1 MSRTNDVTLFSNGI
15 GHFRRVYK
23 VPAGKQEAISIPFKR
38 DHIGDVAA
46 SLQVFG
52 QVRLNTPPSF
62 TPSNANATA
71 LHIDSSEAFLSL
83 LRSLSGAEVRVKYNN
98 GSSADFTLLGVE
110 TEEKQDANGNVS
122 SQKHFVVVKD
132 ERGSVKRKSLCEIE
146 DVEFTE
152 DSVKAEIGKALK
164 NNFQQIKPEST
175 SLDLSLSAL
184 GDQDTEAAIQY
195 TIPVAAWKM
204 RYAIRQDKDKQG
216 NEKFVL
222 EGAAII
228 DNNTDEDWD
237 NFRVSVVTGNPI
249 SFNTDIATVSVPQRK
264 FVRLV
269 ENDVLGNVEVQEAYA
284 MAACAAPAGGG
295 YESTRGATKGVRLAS
310 ARGFNKMSTSNYS
323 QAGLESLAQYADGD
337 ANLEMDYESVAEAPG
352 VESKEVGDFCVFTS
366 KEPITILA
374 RKSAVVPMFTV
385 PLTKAGVVL
394 LYKESNHARRPFRAV
409 KFKNESE
416 FSLGKGKT
424 VIYNEGVFSGECV
437 LETTKPGENRMLPH
451 CLENG
456 VKIVKEQPAVE
467 NRRASLKISEGV
479 GIVEDVSTA
488 VTKYVLENK
497 KDETFKVA
505 VEHYNALGGS
515 PNVNVDFEGVELKD
529 REKLASGNGYRLYF
543 ELAPKQSVTLKA
555 TETLLNQHKSVL
567 GNYYNWLKVNVI
579 DVKNPL
585 AKDKGVLAAQKVQAQ
600 IDEVQ
605 AQVNE
610 ARQRRQEL
618 TEQAERVRE
627 NITAT
632 KDVGN
637 STTVAEW
644 VRDLDATEKEI
655 RTIDKK
661 TVPDLNTK
669 LKDLAAKLGE
679 EIRKIEASWK
689 A

>member
-1 MSRTNDVTLFSNGI
+1 MSKSNDVTLFSNGI
-15 GHFRRVYK
+15 GHFRRIFK
-23 VPAGKQEAISIPFKR
+23 VPAGKSESVSIPFKR

-52 QVRLNTPPSF
+52 AVRLNTPPSF

-71 LHIDSSEAFLSL
+71 LNIDSSEAYLSL
-83 LRSLSGAEVRVKYNN
+83 LRSLSGAEVKVTYNN
-98 GSSADFTLLGVE
+98 GTSKDYTLLGVE
-110 TEEKQDANGNVS
+110 TEEQTQNGTVS
-122 SQKHFVVVKD
+122 GQKHFVILKTD
-132 ERGSVKRKSLCEIE
+132 TGSVKRKSLCEVE

-152 DSVKAEIGKALK
+152 DSVKAEITKALK

-184 GDQDTEAAIQY
+184 GDKETEAAIQY

-204 RYAIRQDKDKQG
+204 RYAIREDKG
-216 NEKFVL
+216 KFSL

-237 NFRVSVVTGNPI
+237 NFKVSVVTGNPI
-249 SFNTDIATVSVPQRK
+249 SFNTDIATVVVPQRK

-269 ENDVLGNVEVQEAYA
+269 DNDVLGNVEVQEAYG
-284 MAACAAPAGGG
+284 MAACAAPKGGFESAGG
-295 YESTRGATKGVRLAS
+295 SHNMRRAA
-310 ARGFNKMSTSNYS
+310 ARGFNKMSTANYS
-323 QAGLESLAQYADGD
+323 QAGLESMAQYADGD
-337 ANLEMDYESVAEAPG
+337 ASLDESYELESVAAAPG
-352 VESKEVGDFCVFTS
+352 VDSKEVGDFCVFTS
-366 KEPITILA
+366 KEPITILS

-394 LYKESNHARRPFRAV
+394 LYKETNHPRRPFRAV

-456 VKIVKEQPAVE
+456 VKIIKESKPTQT
-467 NRRASLKISEGV
+467 RRSSLKLSDGV
-479 GIVEDVSTA
+479 CVVEDVSTA
-488 VTKYVLENK
+488 ATTYVVENK
-497 KDETFKVA
+497 KDEVFKVA
-505 VEHYNALGGS
+505 IEHNNALGG
-515 PNVNVDFEGVELKD
+515 NANINADFEGVELKD
-529 REKLASGNGYRLYF
+529 KEKLATGNGYRLYF
-543 ELAPKQSVTLKA
+543 ELAPKQTITLKA
-555 TETLLNQHKSVL
+555 TETLLNSQSFTL
-567 GNYYNWLKVNVI
+567 GNHFNWLKTNVI

-585 AKDKGVLAAQKVQAQ
+585 AKDKGIVAAQKVQKE
-600 IDEVQ
+600 IDDVQ
-605 AQVNE
+605 AEVNE
-610 ARQRRQEL
+610 ARGRRQEL
-618 TEQAERVRE
+618 KEQGERVRE

-637 STTVAEW
+637 SGTVAEW
-644 VRDLDATEKEI
+644 VKDLDAAEKEI
-655 RTIDKK
+655 RVIDKK
-661 TVPDLNTK
+661 TLPELNTK
-669 LKDLAAKLGE
+669 LKDLQSKLTD
-679 EIRKIEASWK
+679 EIRKIEADWK